1 MVPVIKRYL
10 EITALLMM
18 TVCLAA
24 GYAKKGNADLAYSN
38 QRYSYD
44 EKEVFSCDSWTRYD
58 KEYLEKL
65 KADYELEKLVANCGN
80 DFERVQAVTEWVTN
94 LWAHNGDN
102 IPEQNDPLS
111 ILHNVTEEGEQYRCV
126 EYGVVISGCLNALG
140 IPTRT
145 LGLKTQDVETREYG
159 AGHVAAEAYIK
170 DLKKWVFIDG
180 QWGIIPVM
188 DGMPLN
194 AVQLSEV
201 LEHPGSYDTPVE
213 FLSFQGGGAGG
224 YAEWISEY
232 LYYFDCTGYTCT
244 KDGLQETSLMLTPAD
259 AENPKIF
266 QVNYPLEIDIYTD
279 SVPAFYPPAT

>member
-1 MVPVIKRYL
+1 MLLLVIS
-10 EITALLMM
+10 A
-18 TVCLAA
+18 CLTSGCAA
-24 GYAKKGNADLAYSN
+24 KERADMAYPN

-44 EKEVFSCDSWTRYD
+44 KKDSFACDAWTRYD

-65 KADYELEKLVANCGN
+65 KADYELEKLTADCEN
-80 DFERVQAVTEWVTN
+80 DFEKVQAVTEWVTN
-94 LWAHNGDN
+94 LWSHNGDN
-102 IPEQNDPLS
+102 IPEQSDPYS

-170 DLKKWVFIDG
+170 DLEKWVFIDG
-180 QWGIIPVM
+180 QWGVIPMM

-201 LEHPGSYDTPVE
+201 LEHPDSYDSPAE
-213 FLSFQGGGAGG
+213 FLTFQNKGADG
-224 YAEWISEY
+224 YAEWIREY
-232 LYYFDCTGYTCT
+232 LYYFDCTGYTNT
-244 KDGLQETSLMLTPAD
+244 ENGLQETSLMLTPAGAD
-259 AENPKIF
+259 EPEIF
-266 QVNYPLEIDIYTD
+266 QIHYPLEIDIYTD
-279 SVPAFYPPAT
+279 SVPEFYPPAV

>member
-1 MVPVIKRYL
+1 MSVKKRYL
-10 EITALLMM
+10 QMIVLFTLSA
-18 TVCLAA
+18 CLSA
-24 GYAKKGNADLAYSN
+24 GCSAKENADMAYPN

-44 EKEVFSCDSWTRYD
+44 KAETFSCSSWTRYD

-65 KADYELEKLVANCGN
+65 KTDYDLENLVADCKN
-80 DFERVQAVTEWVTN
+80 DFEKVQAVTEWVTN
-94 LWAHNGDN
+94 LWPHDGDN
-102 IPEQNDPLS
+102 IPEQEDPLF
-111 ILHNVTEEGEQYRCV
+111 ILNNVTEKGEQYRCV

-180 QWGIIPVM
+180 QWGVIPVM
-188 DGMPLN
+188 DGVPLN

-201 LEHPGSYDTPVE
+201 LEHPDSYENPVE
-213 FLSFQGGGAGG
+213 FLSFQNGGAYG
-224 YAEWISEY
+224 YAEWIHEY
-232 LYYFDCTGYTCT
+232 LYYFDCTGYTQT
-244 KDGLQETSLMLTPAD
+244 DDGLQETSLMLTPIG

-266 QVNYPLEIDIYTD
+266 QIHYPLEIDLYTD
-279 SVPAFYPPAT
+279 SVPEFYPPAA

>member
-1 MVPVIKRYL
+1 MAPVIKRYL

-24 GYAKKGNADLAYSN
+24 GCAAKENADLAYSN

-44 EKEVFSCDSWTRYD
+44 EEEVFSCDSWTRYD

-80 DFERVQAVTEWVTN
+80 DFERVQAITEWVTN

-145 LGLKTQDVETREYG
+145 LGLKTQDVETRDYG

-170 DLKKWVFIDG
+170 DLKKWVFVDG

-201 LEHPGSYDTPVE
+201 LE
-213 FLSFQGGGAGG
+213 L
-224 YAEWISEY
+224 
-232 LYYFDCTGYTCT
+232 
-244 KDGLQETSLMLTPAD
+244 
-259 AENPKIF
+259 
-266 QVNYPLEIDIYTD
+266 
-279 SVPAFYPPAT
+279 PATMIRRWNSCPFRAAVQAVMQSG